1 MATIKDVAELA
12 GVSVA
17 TVSRVLNDG
26 NNVRPDTEQRVRDAI
41 GRLRYSPN
49 LLGRNLRRNET
60 KKILVLLNTIS
71 NQFYARVVKGIEER
85 ARLEGYAVMVAMTH
99 GDRAIE
105 AEFLKLLQTRLVD
118 GAVFL
123 TAEGEGAVLSR
134 ELAGLGVVQAC
145 EIRAGFDTPWVSID
159 NERAAFEAVGYLLGR
174 GHREIAFFGAGSVYE
189 SSRKRQTGYLAALSG
204 AGITPRS
211 EWIVDEGFSVNAGI
225 RAAGRLLAAGGSLPT
240 AVFCISDSAAAG
252 AIREFA
258 AHGLATPEDISVM
271 GFDNT
276 QISEVY
282 LPSIT
287 TTRQPQYEIGYQAMA
302 LLLKRLAGKAI
313 ESPHILLQHEIIAR
327 DSVKD
332 YQSGKGEE
340 V

>member
-1 MATIKDVAELA
+1 MTTIKDVAELA

-17 TVSRVLNDG
+17 TVSRVLNDSG
-26 NNVRPDTEQRVRDAI
+26 NVQPGTEKRVREAI
-41 GRLRYSPN
+41 ARLRYTPN

-85 ARLEGYAVMVAMTH
+85 ARRDGYAVMVCMTH
-99 GDRAIE
+99 GDRSIE

-123 TAEGEGAVLSR
+123 TAEEEGAVLSR
-134 ELAGLGVVQAC
+134 ELTGLGVVQAC
-145 EIRAGFDTPWVSID
+145 EIRGGFDAPSVTID
-159 NERAAFEAVGYLLGR
+159 NERAAYEAVCYLLGR
-174 GHREIAFFGAGSVYE
+174 GHRRIAFFGAGGVYD
-189 SSRKRQTGYLAALSG
+189 SSRRRRAGYLAALR
-204 AGITPRS
+204 AVGITPA
-211 EWIVDEGFSVNAGI
+211 EAWIIEEGFSVNAGI
-225 RAAGRLLAAGGSLPT
+225 RAAGRLLSAGGLLPS

-258 AHGLATPEDISVM
+258 AHGLRTPDDVSVM

-287 TTRQPQYEIGYQAMA
+287 TTRQPQYDIGYQAME
-302 LLLKRLAGKAI
+302 LLLRRIAGEAI
-313 ESPHILLQHEIIAR
+313 ENPHILLQHEIIGR
-327 DSVKD
+327 DSVRNLE
-332 YQSGKGEE
+332 SGKGEE
-340 V
+340 